1 MQKVL
6 LAAVQTPDTSDRQFD
21 MQIEELEEL
30 VNTAGGEVVGLVSQK
45 RERFDARTLIGK
57 GKVEELAM
65 HADANEADLIIFYQQ
80 LTPSQNNNLQQAVD
94 FPVIDRIQLILDI
107 FAMRATSKEGKLQ
120 VALAQN
126 EYLLPRLAGNYNA
139 LSRLGG
145 GIGTRGPGE
154 TKIEQ
159 DRRVLRNEIQR
170 IKGEL
175 KEVEKH
181 RSRIR
186 ENREKGAIFQLGLI
200 GYTNAGKSTITN
212 ALTQADTL
220 EENQLFAT
228 LTPLTRVFSLNNHF
242 QMSITDTVGFIQ
254 DLPPQIIDSFHS
266 TLEESRQ
273 VDLMLIVIDAS
284 SPYASEQE
292 AVVLDTLKQLDM
304 LDIPH
309 LFVYNKM
316 DIVANTHQAI
326 LAFNQPN
333 VQISAK
339 SEESIGDLLAAIVN
353 ELKDQYDE
361 VEIAVSPSQIGNWMG
376 LQDHT
381 YFEKMEFD
389 EVSQQYE
396 VHLFKPK
403 YLQLPKS
410 E

>member
-1 MQKVL
+1 MQKVFL
-6 LAAVQTPDTSDRQFD
+6 VAVQTQTVSDRQLT
-21 MQIEELEEL
+21 MQVEELKEL
-30 VNTAGGEVVGLVSQK
+30 VTTAGGEVVGVLTQK
-45 RERFDARTLIGK
+45 RERFDSRTLIGK

-65 HADANEADLIIFYQQ
+65 HAEANEADLIIFYQQ
-80 LTPSQNNNLQQAVD
+80 LTPSQNNNLQEAID

-126 EYLLPRLAGNYNA
+126 EYLLPRLAGNYIG
-139 LSRLGG
+139 LSKLGG

-159 DRRVLRNEIQR
+159 DRRVLRAEIQR

-181 RSRIR
+181 QSRTR
-186 ENREKGAIFQLGLI
+186 ENREKGDVFQLGLI

-212 ALTQADTL
+212 ALTDAGTF
-220 EENQLFAT
+220 EENLLFAT

-242 QMSITDTVGFIQ
+242 KMSITDTVGFIQ
-254 DLPPQIIDSFHS
+254 DLPPKIINAFHS

-292 AVVLDTLKQLDM
+292 AVVMKTLKDLDM
-304 LDIPH
+304 LDVPH

-316 DIVANTHQAI
+316 DVLTAEEREK
-326 LAFNQPN
+326 LSFNKPN
-333 VQISAK
+333 VQISAR
-339 SEESIGDLLAAIVN
+339 SEESILD
-353 ELKDQYDE
+353 
-361 VEIAVSPSQIGNWMG
+361 
-376 LQDHT
+376 LQDAIIKGLKEQYERVELSIDPSKIGQWLSLQDRI
-381 YFEKMEFD
+381 YFDDMYFD
-389 EVSQQYE
+389 EETQMYQIRV
-396 VHLFKPK
+396 FKPS
-403 YLQLPKS
+403 YIQLP
-410 E
+410 EN

>member
-1 MQKVL
+1 MQQVL
-6 LAAVQTPDTSDRQFD
+6 LAAVQTPDISDRQFD

-45 RERFDARTLIGK
+45 RERYDARTLIGK

-181 RSRIR
+181 RSRTR

-284 SPYASEQE
+284 SPYAGEQE

-304 LDIPH
+304 LDVPH

-316 DIVANTHQAI
+316 DKLDSSQAV

-333 VQISAK
+333 IQISAK
-339 SEESIGDLLAAIVN
+339 SDDSIQNLLMAIID
-353 ELKDQYDE
+353 ELKKQYDE
-361 VEIAVSPSQIGNWMG
+361 IEISVSPSQIGNWMG
-376 LQDHT
+376 LQDHI
-381 YFEKMEFD
+381 YFEKMDFD
-389 EVSQQYE
+389 EETQTYKL
-396 VHLFKPK
+396 HLFKPK

-410 E
+410 R

>member
-1 MQKVL
+1 MQQVL
-6 LAAVQTPDTSDRQFD
+6 LAAVQTPDISDRQFD

-45 RERFDARTLIGK
+45 RERYDARTLIGK

-181 RSRIR
+181 RSRTR

-284 SPYASEQE
+284 SPYAGEQE
-292 AVVLDTLKQLDM
+292 AVVLDTLKQLNM

-316 DIVANTHQAI
+316 DKLDSSQAA

-333 VQISAK
+333 IQISAK
-339 SEESIGDLLAAIVN
+339 SDDSIQNLLMAIID
-353 ELKDQYDE
+353 ELKKQYDE
-361 VEIAVSPSQIGNWMG
+361 IEISVSPSQIGNWMG
-376 LQDHT
+376 LQDHI
-381 YFEKMEFD
+381 YFEKMDFD
-389 EVSQQYE
+389 EEKQTYKL
-396 VHLFKPK
+396 HLFKPK

-410 E
+410 R

>member
-6 LAAVQTPDTSDRQFD
+6 LAAVQTPEINDRQFD
-21 MQIEELEEL
+21 MQMEELEEL

-45 RERFDARTLIGK
+45 RERYDARTLIGK
-57 GKVEELAM
+57 GKVEELTL

-80 LTPSQNNNLQQAVD
+80 LTPSQNNNLQEAVD

-154 TKIEQ
+154 TQIEQ
-159 DRRVLRNEIQR
+159 DRRVLRHEIQR
-170 IKGEL
+170 IKNEL

-181 RSRIR
+181 RSRTR
-186 ENREKGAIFQLGLI
+186 ETREKSAVFQLGLI

-212 ALTQADTL
+212 ALTEAETL
-220 EENQLFAT
+220 EENKLFAT

-316 DIVANTHQAI
+316 DKLETSNQSI

-339 SEESIGDLLAAIVN
+339 SEGSIQELLDAIIS
-353 ELKDQYDE
+353 ELKKQYEE
-361 VEIAVSPSQIGNWMG
+361 VEIEVAPSQIGHWMG

-381 YFEKMEFD
+381 YFEKMAFD
-389 EVSQQYE
+389 EETQNYQL
-396 VHLFKPK
+396 HLFKPK

>member
-1 MQKVL
+1 MQKVFL
-6 LAAVQTPDTSDRQFD
+6 VAVQTQTVSDRQLT
-21 MQIEELEEL
+21 MQVEELKEL
-30 VNTAGGEVVGLVSQK
+30 VTTAGGEVAGVLTQK
-45 RERFDARTLIGK
+45 RERFDSRTLIGK

-65 HADANEADLIIFYQQ
+65 HAEANEADLIIFYQQ
-80 LTPSQNNNLQQAVD
+80 LTPSQNNNLQEAID

-126 EYLLPRLAGNYNA
+126 EYLLPRLAGNYIG
-139 LSRLGG
+139 LSKLGG

-159 DRRVLRNEIQR
+159 DRRVLRAEIQR

-181 RSRIR
+181 QSRTR
-186 ENREKGAIFQLGLI
+186 ENREKGDVFQLGLI

-212 ALTQADTL
+212 ALTDAGTL
-220 EENQLFAT
+220 EENLLFAT

-242 QMSITDTVGFIQ
+242 KMSITDTVGFIQ
-254 DLPPQIIDSFHS
+254 DLPPKIINAFHS

-292 AVVLDTLKQLDM
+292 TVVMKTLKDLDM
-304 LDIPH
+304 LDVPH

-316 DIVANTHQAI
+316 DLLTVEEREK
-326 LAFNQPN
+326 LSFNKPN
-333 VQISAK
+333 VQISAR
-339 SEESIGDLLAAIVN
+339 SEESILD
-353 ELKDQYDE
+353 
-361 VEIAVSPSQIGNWMG
+361 
-376 LQDHT
+376 LQDAIIEGLKEQYERVELSIDPSKIGQWLSLQDRI
-381 YFEKMEFD
+381 YFDDMYFD
-389 EVSQQYE
+389 EEAQMYQIRV
-396 VHLFKPK
+396 FKPK
-403 YLQLPKS
+403 YIQLP
-410 E
+410 EN

>member
-6 LAAVQTPDTSDRQFD
+6 LAAVQTPDISDRQFD

-30 VNTAGGEVVGLVSQK
+30 VNTAGGKVVGFVSQK
-45 RERFDARTLIGK
+45 RERYDARTLIGK
-57 GKVEELAM
+57 GKVDELASQ
-65 HADANEADLIIFYQQ
+65 AEVKEADLIIFYQQ

-107 FAMRATSKEGKLQ
+107 FAMRATSKEGKFQ

-159 DRRVLRNEIQR
+159 DRRVLRNDIQR

-181 RSRIR
+181 RSRTR

-212 ALTQADTL
+212 ALTEANTL

-273 VDLMLIVIDAS
+273 VDLMLIVIDAY

-316 DIVANTHQAI
+316 DKLDSSQAV

-333 VQISAK
+333 IQISAK
-339 SEESIGDLLAAIVN
+339 SGDSIQNLLVAIID
-353 ELKDQYDE
+353 ELKKQYDE
-361 VEIAVSPSQIGNWMG
+361 IEISVSPNQIGNWMG
-376 LQDHT
+376 LQDRI
-381 YFEKMEFD
+381 YFENLSFD
-389 EVSQQYE
+389 EEAQTYKL
-396 VHLFKPK
+396 HLFKPK
-403 YLQLPKS
+403 YLQLPKPR
-410 E
+410 

>member
-1 MQKVL
+1 MQKVFL
-6 LAAVQTPDTSDRQFD
+6 VAVQIQTVSDRQLT
-21 MQIEELEEL
+21 MQVEELKEL
-30 VNTAGGEVVGLVSQK
+30 VTTAGGEVVGVLTQK
-45 RERFDARTLIGK
+45 RERFDSRTLIGK

-65 HADANEADLIIFYQQ
+65 HAEANEADLIIFYQQ
-80 LTPSQNNNLQQAVD
+80 LTPSQNNNLQEAID

-126 EYLLPRLAGNYNA
+126 EYLLPRLAGNYIG
-139 LSRLGG
+139 LSKLGG

-159 DRRVLRNEIQR
+159 DRRVLRAEIQR

-181 RSRIR
+181 QSRTR
-186 ENREKGAIFQLGLI
+186 ENREKGDVFQLGLI

-212 ALTQADTL
+212 ALTDAGTF
-220 EENQLFAT
+220 EENLLFAT

-242 QMSITDTVGFIQ
+242 KMSITDTVGFIQ
-254 DLPPQIIDSFHS
+254 DLPPKIINAFHS

-292 AVVLDTLKQLDM
+292 AVVMKTLKDLDM
-304 LDIPH
+304 LDVPH

-316 DIVANTHQAI
+316 DLLTAEEREK
-326 LAFNQPN
+326 LSFNKPN
-333 VQISAK
+333 VQISAR
-339 SEESIGDLLAAIVN
+339 SEESILD
-353 ELKDQYDE
+353 
-361 VEIAVSPSQIGNWMG
+361 
-376 LQDHT
+376 LQDAIIKGLKEQYERVELSIDPSKIGQWLSLQDRI
-381 YFEKMEFD
+381 YFDDMYFD
-389 EVSQQYE
+389 EETQMYQIRV
-396 VHLFKPK
+396 FKPS
-403 YLQLPKS
+403 YIQLP
-410 E
+410 EN

>member
-1 MQKVL
+1 MQKVFL
-6 LAAVQTPDTSDRQFD
+6 VAVQTQTVSDRQLT
-21 MQIEELEEL
+21 MQVEELKEL
-30 VNTAGGEVVGLVSQK
+30 VTTAGGEVVGVLTQK
-45 RERFDARTLIGK
+45 RERFDSRTLIGK

-65 HADANEADLIIFYQQ
+65 HAEANEADLIIFYQQ
-80 LTPSQNNNLQQAVD
+80 LTPSQNNNLQEAID

-126 EYLLPRLAGNYNA
+126 EYLLPRLAGNYIG
-139 LSRLGG
+139 LSKLGG

-159 DRRVLRNEIQR
+159 DRRVLRAEIQR

-181 RSRIR
+181 QSRTR
-186 ENREKGAIFQLGLI
+186 ENREKGDVFQLGLI

-212 ALTQADTL
+212 ALTDAGTF
-220 EENQLFAT
+220 EENLLFAT

-242 QMSITDTVGFIQ
+242 KMSITDTVGFIQ
-254 DLPPQIIDSFHS
+254 DLPPKIINAFHS

-292 AVVLDTLKQLDM
+292 AVVMKTLKDLDM
-304 LDIPH
+304 LDVPH

-316 DIVANTHQAI
+316 DLLTAEEREK
-326 LAFNQPN
+326 LSFNKPN
-333 VQISAK
+333 VQISAR
-339 SEESIGDLLAAIVN
+339 SEESILD
-353 ELKDQYDE
+353 
-361 VEIAVSPSQIGNWMG
+361 
-376 LQDHT
+376 LQDAIIKGLKEQYERVELSIDPSKIGQWLSLQDRI
-381 YFEKMEFD
+381 YFDDMYFD
-389 EVSQQYE
+389 EETQMYQIRV
-396 VHLFKPK
+396 FKPS
-403 YLQLPKS
+403 YIQLP
-410 E
+410 EN